1 MYKKVLIVLALVC
14 LIAASCTK
22 TETGTPPVI
31 KNTPEAQT
39 GSATVVNNTPEVQTG
54 TETGFGTTLKGVLS
68 RGQLRCGTQDVSPA
82 FGYIDSAGKYSGFD
96 IDFCR
101 VVAAAIFGDITK
113 GVPVIVTGE
122 TRFPTLQNGDTDVL
136 IRTTT
141 FTFSRDVELGLS
153 FPMIYFYDG
162 QGIMAPKAKGFT
174 SLKDINGAAICMD
187 SGTTTEANIADA
199 MTAAGFTYTPVVYE
213 NNDDMFAAYEQGRCD
228 AVTGD
233 RSALIS
239 GRAKLKN
246 GADHDILALTLSK
259 EPFSPVVRQGD
270 DQWADIVRWAFYV
283 PIIAEEYGI
292 TSANVDEVMKTTK
305 NPEVMRLLGLEG
317 DMGAKLGLSNDYA
330 YKIIKLVG
338 NYSEIYE
345 GSFGAN
351 TPTAMIRG
359 LNNLW
364 SNSGLI
370 YAPPYR

>member
-1 MYKKVLIVLALVC
+1 MYKKVVIVLALIC
-14 LIAASCTK
+14 LMAASCAK
-22 TETGTPPVI
+22 AETGAPSVTQEPQTA
-31 KNTPEAQT
+31 NTVAANDSQ
-39 GSATVVNNTPEVQTG
+39 EVQAAAD
-54 TETGFGTTLKGVLS
+54 FGATLEAVLAA
-68 RGQLRCGTQDVSPA
+68 GEVRCGTQDVSPA
-82 FGYIDSAGKYSGFD
+82 FGYVDSAGNYSGFD

-101 VVAAAIFGDITK
+101 VLAAAVFGDVSK
-113 GVPVIVTGE
+113 GTPVIVTGE

-141 FTFSRDVELGLS
+141 YTFSRDVELGLS

-162 QGIMAPKAKGFT
+162 QGIMVPKASGL
-174 SLKDINGAAICMD
+174 SVLKDLNGAAICMD

-239 GRAKLKN
+239 GRAKLKV
-246 GADHDILALTLSK
+246 GDDHDILALTLSK

-283 PIIAEEYGI
+283 PIIAEEHGI
-292 TSANVDEVMKTTK
+292 TSANVDEIKQSTSD
-305 NPEVMRLLGLEG
+305 PEVMRLLGLEG
-317 DMGAKLGLSNDYA
+317 DMGAKLGLSNDFA
-330 YKIIKLVG
+330 YNIIKLVG
-338 NYSEIYE
+338 NYSEIYDN
-345 GSFGAN
+345 SFGEN
-351 TPTAMIRG
+351 TPTAMTRG
-359 LNNLW
+359 LNSLW
-364 SNSGLI
+364 TNGGLI